1 MDGEWSD
8 PYYEDDPRNY
18 ISRAEAEERLHK
30 INALVDKYYT
40 LENRSAS
47 DFMDMMFRLDRYSYY
62 DDYEREDYG
71 SVHISVT
78 DENELRYNSSYNKS
92 NNFQVTFD
100 IPVEKYEDFLKDAQ
114 EILPEV
120 YDGNYRDY
128 DYYY

>member
-1 MDGEWSD
+1 MLTTNRELTNHDIFLIHDWFKANFNA
-8 PYYEDDPRNY
+8 EDID
-18 ISRAEAEERLHK
+18 
-30 INALVDKYYT
+30 
-40 LENRSAS
+40 S
-47 DFMDMMFRLDRYSYY
+47 DFIF
-62 DDYEREDYG
+62 EREDYV

-100 IPVEKYEDFLKDAQ
+100 IPNEKYEDFLKDAQ

-120 YDGNYRDY
+120 DDGYYRDY